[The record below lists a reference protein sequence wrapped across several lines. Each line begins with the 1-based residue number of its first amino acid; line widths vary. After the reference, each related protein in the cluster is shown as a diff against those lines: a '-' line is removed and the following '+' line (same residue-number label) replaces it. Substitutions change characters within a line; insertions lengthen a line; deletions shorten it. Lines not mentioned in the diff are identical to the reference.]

1 MSQKASN
8 RKAAAPHVLATEY
21 QQKLSEMDTPRIA
34 SGELGEQ
41 QFRSFIENLPVLF
54 YVVDSRPPYTPLYV
68 SPAFARFGYPLQ
80 DWVTDPDIWLRV
92 IHPEDSRWVF
102 NQTTMS
108 TESGEGVDYEW
119 RLVDASGMVHW
130 VRDRGCLIRDNNG
143 NVLCREGVMLD
154 ITEQK
159 NAAHALRLSEER
171 YRNLFENAN
180 DIIYVHDLEGNYLSM
195 NKAAENVF
203 GYPRDEGLK
212 LHMSKIVAPEQLDLA
227 REKLQQ
233 KLSGDTTQTAYE
245 LDCIKK
251 DGDRITLEVNSTIIA
266 KDGKPVAVQGIARNI
281 TERKLAEEVVR
292 ESETQY
298 RDLFENANDL
308 IYTHDL
314 KGDFTSLNRAGERI
328 TGYSRAEAITMNI
341 TEVVAPES
349 LAAARA
355 MTARKLAKDAPTTY
369 EIDIIAKDGRRVLLE
384 LSTRLIYQKGTPIGV
399 QGVGRDITERRR
411 ADEALKESE
420 HRYRQLGEGISHQ
433 VWTAEPNGRLDYVNA
448 RTLAYFDRTI
458 DEMIGEGWQKVIHPD
473 DLDECLDR
481 WRRSIATGEYYE
493 TDFRLRCH
501 DGEYRWFAARAT
513 PGRDSDGK
521 IVKWFGTNTDIDEQR
536 QSEAKLNYYAKH
548 DPLTD
553 LPNRVEFMIHLQ
565 AAIERANEHDLT
577 KFAVLFLDL
586 DRFKII
592 NDSLGHIVGDKL
604 LKQIAGRL
612 RTYVRP
618 GDVVARLGGDEFT
631 ILLNRTGGVSDV
643 ETVADRLQRNLSKPF
658 NIDGYEVFTSAS
670 IGIIVSDDIMRQPED
685 FLRDADAAMYR
696 AKEAGKAR
704 YEIFDRE
711 MLARNKNLL
720 QLETDLRHA
729 VDENQFEVL
738 YQPIV
743 ELENGVVREFEALL
757 RWRHPK
763 HGLISPNDFVHIAE
777 ETGLIIP
784 IGKWILEESCR
795 QLAIW
800 QKRSRRQLSVSV
812 NLSAKQ
818 LMHPSLMDVVRS
830 IMDET
835 GLKTSQ
841 LRLEVTENTVME
853 YHDRALSVLQELSSM
868 GLSLATD
875 DFGTG
880 YSSLSYLQT
889 FPFERLKIDRS
900 FIEQMMEN
908 ERSRVIV
915 KTILML
921 GENLGIQVVAEGI
934 EREDQLSVLRELGCR
949 YAQGYLFSP
958 PVPAAQAKRQ
968 IRSLKKRFEPRPSAT
983 YANPMPTLHVA
994 EIQ

>member
-1 MSQKASN
+1 MSTQ
-8 RKAAAPHVLATEY
+8 
-21 QQKLSEMDTPRIA
+21 
-34 SGELGEQ
+34 SGE
-41 QFRSFIENLPVLF
+41 
-54 YVVDSRPPYTPLYV
+54 D
-68 SPAFARFGYPLQ
+68 
-80 DWVTDPDIWLRV
+80 
-92 IHPEDSRWVF
+92 
-102 NQTTMS
+102 
-108 TESGEGVDYEW
+108 VDYEW
-119 RLVDASGMVHW
+119 RLVDASGLVHW
-130 VRDRGCLIRDNNG
+130 VRDRGCLIRDEDG
-143 NVLCREGVMLD
+143 KVLYREGIMLD
-154 ITEQK
+154 ITERK
-159 NAAHALRLSEER
+159 NAVEALSLSEER

-203 GYPRDEGLK
+203 GYKRDEALK
-212 LHMSKIVAPEQLDLA
+212 LQVSQIVAPEHIDLA
-227 REKLQQ
+227 REKLDA
-233 KLSGDTTQTAYE
+233 KLNGNAAQTAYE

-251 DGDRITLEVNSTIIA
+251 DGNRITLEVNSTIIA

-281 TERKLAEEVVR
+281 TERKVAEDIVR

-314 KGDFTSLNRAGERI
+314 KGNFTSLNRAGERI
-328 TGYSRAEAITMNI
+328 TGYSRDEAVTMNI
-341 TEVVAPES
+341 AEVVAPES
-349 LAAARA
+349 LPTARA
-355 MTARKLAKDAPTTY
+355 MTTRKLAKDAPTTY
-369 EIDIIAKDGRRVLLE
+369 EIDILAKDGRRVLLE
-384 LSTRLIYQKGTPIGV
+384 LSTRLIYQNGSAIGV

-433 VWTAEPNGRLDYVNA
+433 VWTAECNGKLDYVNG
-448 RTLAYFDRTI
+448 RTLEYFERSS
-458 DEMIGEGWQKVIHPD
+458 DEMIGEGWQKMIHPD
-473 DLDECLDR
+473 DLGECLER
-481 WRRSIATGEYYE
+481 WRRSIKTGEYYA
-493 TDFRLRCH
+493 TDFRLRRH

-513 PGRDSDGK
+513 AGLDSDGN

-553 LPNRVEFMIHLQ
+553 LPNRVEFMNHLQ
-565 AAIERANEHDLT
+565 AAIERANEHELT

-586 DRFKII
+586 DRFKVI
-592 NDSLGHIVGDKL
+592 NDSLGHLVGDKL
-604 LKQIAGRL
+604 LKQIAARL

-631 ILLNRTGGVSDV
+631 ILLNRTGGISDI
-643 ETVADRLQRNLSKPF
+643 EQVADRLQRNLSKPF
-658 NIDGYEVFTSAS
+658 EIDGYEVFTSAS

-696 AKEAGKAR
+696 AKESGKAR
-704 YEIFDRE
+704 YEIFDRA
-711 MLARNKNLL
+711 MLDRNKNLL

-743 ELENGVVREFEALL
+743 DLEDGVVREFEALI

-763 HGLISPNDFVHIAE
+763 QGLISPNDFVHIAE

-795 QLAIW
+795 QLAEW
-800 QKRSRRQLSVSV
+800 QKRSRQQLSVSV

-818 LMHPSLMDVVRS
+818 LMHPSLMDVVRG

-841 LRLEVTENTVME
+841 LRLEVTESTVME
-853 YHDRALSVLQELSSM
+853 YHDHALSVLQELSSM

-908 ERSRVIV
+908 ERSKVIV

-934 EREDQLSVLRELGCR
+934 ESEGQLAVLNELGCR
-949 YAQGYLFSP
+949 YGQGYLFSP
-958 PVPAAQAKRQ
+958 AVPAAQAKRQ
-968 IRSLKKRFEPRPSAT
+968 IRSVKKRFEMRSLTP
-983 YANPMPTLHVA
+983 YAGAMPVLELTKL
-994 EIQ
+994 Q